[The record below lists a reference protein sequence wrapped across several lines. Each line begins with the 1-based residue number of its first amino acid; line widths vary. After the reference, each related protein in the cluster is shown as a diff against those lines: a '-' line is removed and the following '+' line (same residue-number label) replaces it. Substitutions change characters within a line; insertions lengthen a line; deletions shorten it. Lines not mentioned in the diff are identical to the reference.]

1 MKVYELGAR
10 VYSDPG
16 EPWGRMTQLILAPE
30 DHTVSHAVVYSSDDG
45 RARMVPL
52 SMTRPVPQG
61 IRLSCSSDKIETM
74 TSPVAVHL
82 VGPAARTTGTRR
94 GTRRAPRRRTGRG
107 SRHVAWWPLTSVGAR
122 ADSGSVEAEYPVE
135 ADEHLPSGTVALS
148 QQEPVRAADGDVG
161 RMHGLVLADE
171 GYQATHVI
179 VEVKHL
185 FSRRRMAVPMDAVA
199 EFRRAGVRLRWSRA
213 KVRNLPPFDAEG
225 SGEVSASDG

>member
-30 DHTVSHAVVYSSDDG
+30 DHTVSHAVVYSSEDG

-61 IRLSCSSDKIETM
+61 IRLSCSADKIETM

-82 VGPAARTTGTRR
+82 VGPAARKSRSRR
-94 GTRRAPRRRTGRG
+94 GTRRGSGRG
-107 SRHVAWWPLTSVGAR
+107 SARGTRHVAWWPLTSVGSR
-122 ADSGSVEAEYPVE
+122 ADSGSVEAEYPLE
-135 ADEHLPSGTVALS
+135 ADEHLPTGTVAIS

-179 VEVKHL
+179 VEVKRL
-185 FSRRRMAVPMDAVA
+185 FSRRRMAVPVDAVA

-213 KVRNLPPFDAEG
+213 KVRSQPPFDAED
-225 SGEVSASDG
+225 SGRVGGSDG